1 MKQNIFKTTVIAALS
16 VFVLAGCSSNQT
28 LNTTD
33 GRTIVTDG
41 KPQIDNDTGLV
52 SYKNAQ
58 TGKAEQINRD
68 QVKNMSELDT

>member
-41 KPQIDNDTGLV
+41 KPQIDNDTG
-52 SYKNAQ
+52 
-58 TGKAEQINRD
+58 
-68 QVKNMSELDT
+68 